1 MLTPSA
7 PLLQAARAGSY
18 AVGAFNVSNLESMQA
33 IVRAAETERAPVL
46 AMIWSGIAVWTDFEA
61 LAAATIVLA
70 EKAAV
75 PVAVHLD
82 HGEDLAIVQ
91 RALAAGFTSVMYDG
105 ARHPIDENIQL
116 ANEAKALAEAHGASL
131 EAELGEIG
139 GEWDES
145 GGQQSL
151 TDPADAA
158 RFAAATGVD
167 CLAVAIGSRHGRY
180 AEPPRLDL
188 DRLSEIATLVPASL
202 SLHGGSY
209 TPDDQVRA
217 AIGLGIAKVNIAT
230 ELEHAFLDAA
240 TAVPREPA
248 RFASDVIGP
257 GYRAVEERIRAKIR
271 LFGSSG
277 RA

>member
-7 PLLQAARAGSY
+7 PLLQAARAGGY

-33 IVRAAETERAPVL
+33 IVRAAEAERAPVL
-46 AMIWSGIAVWTDFEA
+46 AMIWSGIAAWTDFEA
-61 LAAATIVLA
+61 LAAATVVLA

-75 PVAVHLD
+75 PIAVHLD
-82 HGEDLAIVQ
+82 HGEDLPMV
-91 RALAAGFTSVMYDG
+91 RRSLAAGFTSVMYDG
-105 ARHPIDENIQL
+105 ARHPIAENIRL
-116 ANEAKALAEAHGASL
+116 TNEAKALAQAHGASL

-139 GEWDES
+139 GEWDE
-145 GGQQSL
+145 GGGPQAL
-151 TDPADAA
+151 TDPAEAA
-158 RFAAATGVD
+158 RFAEATGVD
-167 CLAVAIGSRHGRY
+167 CLAIAIGSRHGRY
-180 AEPPRLDL
+180 TEPPRLDL
-188 DRLSEIATLVPASL
+188 ARLRDIAGRVSSPL

-217 AIGLGIAKVNIAT
+217 AISLGIAKVNIAT

-240 TAVPREPA
+240 TTVPRETA
-248 RFASDVIGP
+248 RFAADVIGP
-257 GYRAVEERIRAKIR
+257 GYQAVEERIRAKIR